1 MLFCVW
7 AGGWWFVALTALACL
22 GLGMEWT
29 AMCGFDVRVFPGWA
43 LPLAAAIVAVL
54 SAMGEP
60 RDAFLFAAG
69 GAAIAAVWT
78 APLLGAAVRPNRYAL
93 ILGFPYICLA
103 AIALPWLRADPAT
116 GWANTLFV
124 LVVVWSSDIGAY
136 MAGRLFGGPRLAP
149 AISPGKTWSGAAG
162 GLISAVL
169 AAFGVAACFSAEFS
183 PSHVFVAAAGL
194 GIVSQA
200 GDLLESAVK
209 RHFGVKDSG
218 HLIPGHGG
226 LLDRLDALIA
236 VAPAAAL
243 LAYSVGRGV
252 VLWR

>member
-7 AGGWWFVALTALACL
+7 AGGWWFAGLTAAAGL

-29 AMCGFDVRVFPGWA
+29 AMCGFNVRVFPGWA
-43 LPLAAAIVAVL
+43 LPLGAAIVAIL
-54 SAMGEP
+54 AATGEP
-60 RDAFLFAAG
+60 RDAFLCAVA

-78 APLLGAAVRPNRYAL
+78 APILGATDRPHRFAL
-93 ILGFPYICLA
+93 VLGFPYICLA
-103 AIALPWLRADPAT
+103 ALALPWLRADPAV

-136 MAGRLFGGPRLAP
+136 AFGRLFGGPKLAP
-149 AISPGKTWSGAAG
+149 AISPGKTWSGAVG
-162 GLISAVL
+162 GLISAAL
-169 AAFGVAACFSAEFS
+169 GAFAIAACFSLEFS
-183 PSHVFVAAAGL
+183 SSHVLVASVGL
-194 GIVSQA
+194 GVVSQT
-200 GDLLESAVK
+200 GDLLESAAK

-218 HLIPGHGG
+218 HLIPGLGV
-226 LLDRLDALIA
+226 LLDRLDALIM

-243 LAYSVGRGV
+243 IAYSVGRGV